1 MQPHGIP
8 QPVDAHTTAVQHTHA
23 FASNGNNMRSP
34 GRSLALLYP
43 LFSRTAAQAG
53 PAQPRRRPRAHRP
66 PPAAFFPG
74 AAAPLGCAAAAA
86 AAWSGRTKAMPSPWP
101 RTSSALRSASARSRP
116 PRRSSGTAFG
126 GALLRRPPL
135 GAAAAAAASPGGASA
150 RHAWLS
156 ASSSAVS
163 RSPAPLRM
171 LRQLA
176 RGCPFPPSPPAP
188 RTTIMH
194 SDTETSLHAL
204 VAGWSRTPDGGGSQA
219 ASRFQHWRRSACAQH
234 TRRAYLADP
243 SGNTALLAPGMR
255 MAPPAGAPAP
265 AATGRGR
272 HLKRRRQ
279 QRRPA
284 ARATAPRTRHPRPRA
299 ARRARAQLPAR
310 RGARA
315 RRPRR
320 PRPPPRPRPPRP
332 PPPSWPRWP
341 APRRARP
348 PRPPRPRASRR
359 PGRCAGAS
367 SAPAG
372 AHACGWRAARRAA
385 HADPEKLAG
394 LAGLAST

>member
-171 LRQLA
+171 LRQPA
-176 RGCPFPPSPPAP
+176 RGCPSPPSPPAP
-188 RTTIMH
+188 RNLPCTLMPRRACTLWWRAGH
-194 SDTETSLHAL
+194 ARRTGAGPKPPHASSTGAAVHARSTQGERTSPTL
-204 VAGWSRTPDGGGSQA
+204 A
-219 ASRFQHWRRSACAQH
+219 ATRRSWRQACAW
-234 TRRAYLADP
+234 
-243 SGNTALLAPGMR
+243 
-255 MAPPAGAPAP
+255 
-265 AATGRGR
+265 
-272 HLKRRRQ
+272 
-279 QRRPA
+279 
-284 ARATAPRTRHPRPRA
+284 
-299 ARRARAQLPAR
+299 
-310 RGARA
+310 
-315 RRPRR
+315 RPRR
-320 PRPPPRPRPPRP
+320 ALQRLLRL
-332 PPPSWPRWP
+332 
-341 APRRARP
+341 
-348 PRPPRPRASRR
+348 
-359 PGRCAGAS
+359 GEG
-367 SAPAG
+367 G
-372 AHACGWRAARRAA
+372 
-385 HADPEKLAG
+385 
-394 LAGLAST
+394 T